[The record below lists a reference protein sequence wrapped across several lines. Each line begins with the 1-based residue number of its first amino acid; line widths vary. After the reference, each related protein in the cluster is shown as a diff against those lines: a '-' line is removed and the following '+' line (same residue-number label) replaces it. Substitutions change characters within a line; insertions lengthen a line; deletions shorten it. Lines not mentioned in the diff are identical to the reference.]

1 MLPRFYPKH
10 LLRVNLVFR
19 QNPVTRHYTMRV
31 HHRVFGSL
39 GGLAD
44 SREET
49 FTFPSAN
56 NRNDVVSRP
65 QTVLRRYAT
74 EVIEGKLFRFYS
86 QMNNGIPR
94 PIFQTI
100 RLYNRVNYLL

>member
-10 LLRVNLVFR
+10 LLRVNFVFR

-56 NRNDVVSRP
+56 NRNDVVSGP

-74 EVIEGKLFRFYS
+74 EVIEGKFISYFDFT
-86 QMNNGIPR
+86 PR
-94 PIFQTI
+94 
-100 RLYNRVNYLL
+100 